1 MGAFLTSIGDIIL
14 GTGLDHVD
22 ANGILQHVTT
32 VAATVVATPLLL
44 LPVGFFVIGGAAG
57 LLRRF
62 FV

>member
-1 MGAFLTSIGDIIL
+1 MAGMLTDLGLVVTDAVGYVGD
-14 GTGLDHVD
+14 
-22 ANGILQHVTT
+22 
-32 VAATVVATPLLL
+32 VADMIVATPLLL